1 MEALFHSQ
9 DQWMSAMM
17 TLPDDVFFDLLR
29 SVFGHIKTPFNK
41 QNLLADL
48 WAFFSREDIQ
58 KNLAAYID
66 EADAQV
72 IAAVA
77 ALGKPTAGDL
87 ERFFAGD
94 EGLSAQLLNLEER
107 FILYRFRD
115 EGELRLALNPALAP
129 VLRSLGGEVFPSFP
143 LEEDEGG
150 PRPPAE
156 SAAGDDRIFA
166 ALLSFFMEEGSPLEP
181 GGRRRR
187 KIVETGKRIFPG
199 IDLDAAFRCF
209 LRLGLIRPLAGAEG
223 KTLEFGDQALEA
235 FGDLDRRGRFIYWA
249 AGLLGA
255 GDEAGGPGAPQLLRG
270 RIRRRA
276 RFISG
281 MLGLLKEDR
290 VYPAKTLGRFLF
302 ILEREET
309 ADPPDS
315 CPPDI
320 DALCGVMVQ
329 AGLLRQVSQGYC
341 LPREASGRQTT
352 PVLTVDAPF
361 FCLVYPGVDFA
372 GAMALAS
379 FAAIRETG
387 AVFRF
392 ELTRKS
398 CFRGFER
405 GVGAIEMGELLIRL
419 SENRVEPAVLWTL
432 GDWEKRGREV
442 ALFEGTFLNLSPERR
457 YLAETGALAAMIRRE
472 VAPGF
477 YWIAPGAN
485 VTDALRKAGVEVF
498 LRSPGPGGGDSQGKS
513 GKAGEKNL
521 RHGAQRLFPPLER
534 KAPALP
540 KAVAGKGSAKTVKTP
555 SGARAP
561 AAGDAEALKTR
572 FRQVLEGRPLSVSD
586 RKELTA
592 RIDRRLVL
600 TESQLNAGSVRAEK
614 LEARGLDYVGKAA
627 IAKQAISA
635 HSLLELIWS
644 SPDDGG
650 RERRILA
657 FPLNLE
663 KSGGES
669 ILVVEEARVP
679 GDTPSAAGAVEN
691 PPPALRVPLGKI
703 SLLRRIKK
711 SIFEI

>member
-58 KNLAAYID
+58 KNMAAYID

-77 ALGKPTAGDL
+77 VLGKPTAEDL

-94 EGLSAQLLNLEER
+94 EGFSALLLNLEER

-129 VLRSLGGEVFPSFP
+129 VLRPLTGEVFPSFP
-143 LEEDEGG
+143 LEED
-150 PRPPAE
+150 PARPPAE

-166 ALLSFFMEEGSPLEP
+166 ALLSFFLEEGSPLGQ

-187 KIVETGKRIFPG
+187 KIADTGKRIFPG

-209 LRLGLIRPLAGAEG
+209 LRLGLLRLSAGPEGERPELGDLAL
-223 KTLEFGDQALEA
+223 KA
-235 FGDLDRRGRFIYWA
+235 FGDLDRRGRLIYWA
-249 AGLLGA
+249 TGLLDA
-255 GDEAGGPGAPQLLRG
+255 GNEAGGSGEVPQLLRG
-270 RIRRRA
+270 RIRRIA
-276 RFISG
+276 RLISG
-281 MLGLLKEDR
+281 TLGFLKEDR
-290 VYPAKTLGRFLF
+290 AYPVKTLGRFLF
-302 ILEREET
+302 VLEREEA

-315 CPPDI
+315 GPLDI

-329 AGLLRQVSQGYC
+329 AGLLRLAAQGYC

-361 FCLVYPGVDFA
+361 FCLVYPGVEFA
-372 GAMALAS
+372 GVMALAS

-398 CFRGFER
+398 CLRGFER
-405 GVGAIEMGELLIRL
+405 GISAVEMGELLIRL
-419 SENRVEPAVLWTL
+419 SENRVESAVLWTL

-457 YLAETGALAAMIRRE
+457 YLAETGALSAMIRRE
-472 VAPGF
+472 VVPGF
-477 YWIAPGAN
+477 YWLVPGAN

-498 LRSPGPGGGDSQGKS
+498 LRSPGLDAGDYDRNGKT
-513 GKAGEKNL
+513 GEKTP
-521 RHGAQRLFPPLER
+521 RHGAQRLFPSLER
-534 KAPALP
+534 KTPALP
-540 KAVAGKGSAKTVKTP
+540 RADAGKGSANMTKTP
-555 SGARAP
+555 SGAP
-561 AAGDAEALKTR
+561 AEEDAEALKTR

-586 RKELTA
+586 RQELTA
-592 RIDRRLVL
+592 RSDRRLVL

-650 RERRILA
+650 REQRILA

-669 ILVVEEARVP
+669 ILVVEESRAP
-679 GDTPSAAGAVEN
+679 GDTQARTLEN
-691 PPPALRVPLGKI
+691 PPPALRIPLGKI

-711 SIFEI
+711 SIFEV